1 VSSIEDVIKRE
12 TVVGATGPGSR
23 TLTYPKALNDLIG
36 TKFKIVSGYPGG
48 NEITLALE
56 KGEVEGYCGWALGS
70 IKTRAPDWLRDG
82 TVRPLVQFTL
92 SKPDLANVPI
102 ASDLPKSPTG
112 RQAIDLLAVD
122 SVLAWPLLAPPD
134 LPAERT
140 SELRAAFDAMA
151 ADPELLAEA
160 ARQSLDVD
168 PVSGAEME
176 GLINRI
182 YRAPQEVIDL
192 VKKINGGG

>member
-1 VSSIEDVIKRE
+1 
-12 TVVGATGPGSR
+12 
-23 TLTYPKALNDLIG
+23 
-36 TKFKIVSGYPGG
+36 
-48 NEITLALE
+48 
-56 KGEVEGYCGWALGS
+56 
-70 IKTRAPDWLRDG
+70 
-82 TVRPLVQFTL
+82 
-92 SKPDLANVPI
+92 
-102 ASDLPKSPTG
+102 
-112 RQAIDLLAVD
+112 
-122 SVLAWPLLAPPD
+122 
-134 LPAERT
+134 
-140 SELRAAFDAMA
+140 MA